1 MAEVEV
7 PNPEELREIREKG
20 FARKTALITAVFAMV
35 LAIAS
40 LGGNHAMKEM
50 LLSQEQASD
59 QWAYYQAKSIR
70 EHLYKSQK
78 MLLENEL
85 LLSDTL
91 NPDATKS
98 VKASID
104 NLAAEESRFTD
115 EKKEIQQEA
124 TKLEKERDINRA
136 RDLYFEYAEVLLQI
150 AIVMASVS
158 IIAAS
163 LPVFFFDRDGRGRH
177 DHVRKRISSDIHA
190 SVFALSAQGLLP
202 SSYLFGVNKLGFFQ
216 DYAAVRWNGFGQP
229 DVTTDYG
236 SRPDDRISAQDS
248 RA

>member
-1 MAEVEV
+1 MAEVEL
-7 PNPEELREIREKG
+7 PNPEELKEIREKS
-20 FARKTALITAVFAMV
+20 FTKKTALITAVFAMV

-85 LLSDTL
+85 LLSNALSPEASKD
-91 NPDATKS
+91 

-104 NLAAEESRFTD
+104 NLASEESRFAN
-115 EKKEIQQEA
+115 EKEEIQKEA
-124 TKLEKERDINRA
+124 TKLEKERDNNRS

-158 IIAAS
+158 IIAGS
-163 LPVFFFDRDGRGRH
+163 LPVF
-177 DHVRKRISSDIHA
+177 
-190 SVFALSAQGLLP
+190 
-202 SSYLFGVNKLGFFQ
+202 LFSF
-216 DYAAVRWNGFGQP
+216 
-229 DVTTDYG
+229 
-236 SRPDDRISAQDS
+236 
-248 RA
+248 

>member
-163 LPVFFFDRDGRGRH
+163 LPVFFFSIVMAAAGTIMCANGYLQ
-177 DHVRKRISSDIHA
+177 I
-190 SVFALSAQGLLP
+190 FTLP
-202 SSYLFGVNKLGFFQ
+202 FLH
-216 DYAAVRWNGFGQP
+216 
-229 DVTTDYG
+229 
-236 SRPDDRISAQDS
+236 
-248 RA
+248 